1 MSEQKLN
8 LFQRLNEIRKGVDY
22 IQKDKSVSTGASGS
36 YKAVTHDMVTA
47 MTRDLFVKHG
57 VIVFPSVVSSKMSQP
72 LQLDPAKPNRQW
84 LYEATYDF
92 KFCNVDDR
100 ADFELVRIESHAN
113 DNADKA
119 PGKALSYAKKYAIL
133 KVLEIETGEDEEGR
147 IKEEFDITP
156 HIAAIEACTDLES
169 LKTAFAAAE
178 KAAKDVGDK
187 GALNALVGAKNAKG
201 AAIQKAMP
209 MSEEKFQSALA
220 KVKSGVAKIE
230 AFDAYTLTDRQQ
242 GIIADMKAAQE

>member
-8 LFQRLNEIRKGVDY
+8 LFQRLNAVRAEVEY
-22 IQKDKSVSTGASGS
+22 IQKDKSVSAGAGGN
-36 YKAVTHDMVTA
+36 YMAVTHDQVTA
-47 MTRDLFVKHG
+47 MTRGALVKHG
-57 VIVFPSVVSSKMSQP
+57 VLILPSLVASKMSP
-72 LQLDPAKPNRQW
+72 PHKADGKQW

-100 ADFELVRIESHAN
+100 SDFEVVRIEAHAT
-113 DNADKA
+113 DNGDKA
-119 PGKALSYAKKYAIL
+119 PGKALSYAKKNAVL
-133 KVLEIETGEDEEGR
+133 KVLDLEAGESDESR
-147 IKEEFDITP
+147 YQEEFDITP
-156 HIAAIEACTDLES
+156 HITAIEACADLEA

-178 KAAKDVGDK
+178 KAANEARDG
-187 GALNALVGAKNAKG
+187 GALKVLTTAKNAKG

-220 KVKSGVAKIE
+220 KVKSGAAKIQ

-242 GIIADMKAAQE
+242 GIIADMKTAQE

>member
-1 MSEQKLN
+1 MSEQAKPN

-57 VIVFPSVVSSKMSQP
+57 VIVLPSLYMSKMSAP

-92 KFCNVDDR
+92 KFINVDDPKE
-100 ADFELVRIESHAN
+100 FEIVRIEAHAN

-133 KVLEIETGEDEEGR
+133 KVLEIETGEDEESR
-147 IKEEFDITP
+147 VP
-156 HIAAIEACTDLES
+156 QEADLEPHLIQIGGCQTLDE
-169 LKTAFAAAE
+169 LKAVFAESFRMLANDKEAT
-178 KAAKDVGDK
+178 KALIKAKDNK
-187 GALNALVGAKNAKG
+187 K
-201 AAIQKAMP
+201 
-209 MSEEKFQSALA
+209 SELSN
-220 KVKSGVAKIE
+220 VTS
-230 AFDAYTLTDRQQ
+230 
-242 GIIADMKAAQE
+242 